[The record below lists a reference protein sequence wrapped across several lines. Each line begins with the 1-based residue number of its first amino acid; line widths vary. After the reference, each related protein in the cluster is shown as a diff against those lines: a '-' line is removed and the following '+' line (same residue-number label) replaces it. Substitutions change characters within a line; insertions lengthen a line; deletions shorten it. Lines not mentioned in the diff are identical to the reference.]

1 MYKPNYRDGMWCV
14 VKDEGSLVTVI
25 MNLGTGDGCRQLA
38 IERARALNK
47 SDLVRIVNP
56 IQIQTIL
63 ELTSSDDDPNIYDSW
78 VKSLEGLES
87 HCIKDKICDL
97 IADYLM
103 NNRLEDMVSSWL
115 HDFELWLESN
125 CEIVG
130 VDCDIAREQQ
140 SKNYMKIDIL
150 LHRILD
156 LGSKVDDVITD
167 FEHLIDQQDEDPI
180 EV

>member
-1 MYKPNYRDGMWCV
+1 MYKPNYRQGMWCV

-25 MNLGTGDGCRQLA
+25 LNLGTGKGCKQLA
-38 IERARALNK
+38 IQRARDLNK
-47 SDLVRIVNP
+47 TDLVRIVNP
-56 IQIQTIL
+56 IQVQTIL

-78 VKSLEGLES
+78 LKSLEDLES

-103 NNRLEDMVSSWL
+103 NERLEDMVSSWL

-125 CEIVG
+125 TEIVG
-130 VDCDIAREQQ
+130 VSCDIAREQQ
-140 SKNYMKIDIL
+140 SDDYMKLDGL
-150 LHRILD
+150 LHRILE